1 MLNKKWISWG
11 LILTSC
17 VLLFGCASGDDV
29 RILDRELRRVQSQLY
44 TLQKDQETMKQE
56 MALSGSAGRDLQKE
70 VSALKTDT
78 QRLQSNLSDV
88 LLRVENL
95 QSEQKILSSGFE
107 EYKEFSKRPA
117 KEIDRVREDTSVRL
131 RMLEEREK
139 ALEAKNK
146 AMEDRARQ
154 LEKQMEE
161 NLKAME
167 GKIDRVATKQA
178 ELEKVAAAAE
188 AERSAAAKAQP
199 PPVET
204 KGPSSTTGAGD
215 LYRDAYETFQKG
227 DLEGARRKFEAFLK
241 QYPNTDLSDNAQFW
255 IGETWYVEEKYER
268 AIVEYEKVVKD
279 YPSGDKVP
287 YALLKQGMA
296 FQKLGDKASARIVYN
311 QIVKKYPNSNQA
323 RVAKA
328 KLTELKK

>member
-11 LILTSC
+11 FILTSC

-44 TLQKDQETMKQE
+44 TLQKDQETMKQD
-56 MALSGSAGRDLQKE
+56 MALSGGAGRDLQKE

-78 QRLQSNLSDV
+78 QRLQSNQSDL

-95 QSEQKILSSGFE
+95 QSEQKILSSGFD

-154 LEKQMEE
+154 LEKQIEE
-161 NLKAME
+161 NLRAME
-167 GKIDRVATKQA
+167 GKIDRVATKQV
-178 ELEKVAAAAE
+178 ELEKTAAAAE

-204 KGPSSTTGAGD
+204 KGPSTTGAGD

-227 DLEGARRKFEAFLK
+227 DLEGSRRKFEAFLK

-255 IGETWYVEEKYER
+255 IGETYYLKRDYEK
-268 AIVEYEKVVKD
+268 AILEYEKAVTK
-279 YPSGDKVP
+279 YPEGDKIP
-287 YALLKQGMA
+287 SALFKQALA
-296 FQKLGDKASARIVYN
+296 FAELGDKSNARTLLRRVIERYP
-311 QIVKKYPNSNQA
+311 QSEQADMAKK
-323 RVAKA
+323 R
-328 KLTELKK
+328 LDTLK

>member
-146 AMEDRARQ
+146 AMEERARQ

-227 DLEGARRKFEAFLK
+227 DLESARRKFEAFLK

-255 IGETWYVEEKYER
+255 IGETYYLKRDYEK
-268 AIVEYEKVVKD
+268 AILEYEKAVTK
-279 YPSGDKVP
+279 YPEGDKIP
-287 YALLKQGMA
+287 SALFKQALA
-296 FQKLGDKASARIVYN
+296 FAELGDKSNARTLLRRVIERYP
-311 QIVKKYPNSNQA
+311 QSEQADMAKK
-323 RVAKA
+323 R
-328 KLTELKK
+328 LDTLK

>member
-11 LILTSC
+11 FILTSC

-44 TLQKDQETMKQE
+44 TLQKDQETMKQD
-56 MALSGSAGRDLQKE
+56 MALSGGAGRDLQKE

-78 QRLQSNLSDV
+78 QRLQSNQSDL

-95 QSEQKILSSGFE
+95 QSEQKILSSGFD

-154 LEKQMEE
+154 LEKQLEE

-167 GKIDRVATKQA
+167 GKIDRVATKQV
-178 ELEKVAAAAE
+178 ELEKTAAAAE

-204 KGPSSTTGAGD
+204 KGPSTGAGD

-255 IGETWYVEEKYER
+255 IGETYYLKRDYEK
-268 AIVEYEKVVKD
+268 AILEYEKAITK
-279 YPSGDKVP
+279 YPEGDKIP
-287 YALLKQGMA
+287 SALFKQALA
-296 FQKLGDKASARIVYN
+296 FAELGDKSNARTLLRRVIERYP
-311 QIVKKYPNSNQA
+311 QSEQADMAKK
-323 RVAKA
+323 R
-328 KLTELKK
+328 LDTLK

>member
-11 LILTSC
+11 FILTSC

-44 TLQKDQETMKQE
+44 TLQKDQETMKQD
-56 MALSGSAGRDLQKE
+56 MALSGSAGRDIQKE
-70 VSALKTDT
+70 ISGLKTDT
-78 QRLQSNLSDV
+78 QRLQSNQSDL

-95 QSEQKILSSGFE
+95 QSEQKILSSGFD

-154 LEKQMEE
+154 LEKQIEE
-161 NLKAME
+161 NLRAME
-167 GKIDRVATKQA
+167 GKIDRVATKQV
-178 ELEKVAAAAE
+178 ELEKTAAAAE

-204 KGPSSTTGAGD
+204 KGPSTTGAGD
-215 LYRDAYETFQKG
+215 LYRDAYENFQKG
-227 DLEGARRKFEAFLK
+227 DLEGSRRKFEAFLK

-255 IGETWYVEEKYER
+255 IGETYYLKRDYEK
-268 AIVEYEKVVKD
+268 AILEYEKAVTK
-279 YPSGDKVP
+279 YPEGDKIP
-287 YALLKQGMA
+287 SALFKQALA
-296 FQKLGDKASARIVYN
+296 FAELGDKSNARTLLRRVIERYP
-311 QIVKKYPNSNQA
+311 QSEQADMAKK
-323 RVAKA
+323 R
-328 KLTELKK
+328 LDTLK